1 MASLYGNTI
10 DALALEAVIEQ
21 PWVYTVLSGAA
32 SVDHLQSNNAAAS
45 IKIDEAA
52 MSQLS
57 ALAETPDDY
66 WATRSALAWN

>member
-1 MASLYGNTI
+1 
-10 DALALEAVIEQ
+10 
-21 PWVYTVLSGAA
+21 LSGAA

-57 ALAETPDDY
+57 VLAETPDDY